1 MPGRCRPGPCSHP
14 SGRRAPLPHRLGA
27 NASPSLQPGHA
38 MLANAMALF
47 DQGIPDAEAAIGLG
61 ELSMDGNPIESPLA
75 RGREYPQSPVR
86 RGAAQ
91 SGLGR
96 AYHRYLGGR
105 GLAISDRAPPPSI
118 YICSIGGNTWRMGA
132 KEKSLKSE
140 IIRLSV
146 LSRFK

>member
-1 MPGRCRPGPCSHP
+1 
-14 SGRRAPLPHRLGA
+14 
-27 NASPSLQPGHA
+27 

-96 AYHRYLGGR
+96 A
-105 GLAISDRAPPPSI
+105 
-118 YICSIGGNTWRMGA
+118 
-132 KEKSLKSE
+132 
-140 IIRLSV
+140 
-146 LSRFK
+146 